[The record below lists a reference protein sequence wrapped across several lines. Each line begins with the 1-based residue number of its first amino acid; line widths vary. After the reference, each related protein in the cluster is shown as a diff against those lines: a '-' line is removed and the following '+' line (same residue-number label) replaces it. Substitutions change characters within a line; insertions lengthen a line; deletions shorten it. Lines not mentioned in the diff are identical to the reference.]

1 MKKEYD
7 FSKAIKN
14 PYIDREMKKQISI
27 KLNAS
32 TIEYFKEMANKKGVP
47 YQVLI
52 NIFLNDCVNKK
63 LDIAVV
69 WKLVYKYTKASIFN
83 ES

>member
-7 FSKAIKN
+7 FSKAIRN
-14 PYIDREMKKQISI
+14 PYVDKNLKKQISI
-27 KLNAS
+27 NINNS
-32 TIEYFKEMANKKGVP
+32 TIEYFKEMAEKKGVP
-47 YQVLI
+47 YQILI

-69 WKLVYKYTKASIFN
+69 
-83 ES
+83 

>member
-1 MKKEYD
+1 MD
-7 FSKAIKN
+7 FSNAIRN
-14 PYIDREMKKQISI
+14 PYVDKTLKRQVTINLNGNVID
-27 KLNAS
+27 
-32 TIEYFKEMANKKGVP
+32 YFKEMAKAKGVP
-47 YQVLI
+47 YQTLI

-69 WKLVYKYTKASIFN
+69 

>member
-27 KLNAS
+27 KLNTS

-69 WKLVYKYTKASIFN
+69 
-83 ES
+83 

>member
-7 FSKAIKN
+7 FSKGIKN
-14 PYIDREMKKQISI
+14 PYLDKQLKKQISMNI
-27 KLNAS
+27 NTE
-32 TIEYFKEMANKKGVP
+32 TIEYFKDMANKKGVP
-47 YQVLI
+47 YQTLI

-69 WKLVYKYTKASIFN
+69 GV
-83 ES
+83 

>member
-1 MKKEYD
+1 MKKEVD
-7 FSKAIKN
+7 FSNAIRN
-14 PYIDREMKKQISI
+14 PYADKTLKRQVTINLNGNVID
-27 KLNAS
+27 
-32 TIEYFKEMANKKGVP
+32 YFKEMAKAKGVP
-47 YQVLI
+47 YQTLI

-69 WKLVYKYTKASIFN
+69 

>member
-27 KLNAS
+27 KLNTS

-52 NIFLNDCVNKK
+52 NIFLNDCVNKR

-69 WKLVYKYTKASIFN
+69 
-83 ES
+83 

>member
-1 MKKEYD
+1 MKKEID

-14 PYIDREMKKQISI
+14 PYIDKSLKRQV
-27 KLNAS
+27 
-32 TIEYFKEMANKKGVP
+32 TINLSGEVIDYFKQMAKNKGVP
-47 YQVLI
+47 YQTLI

-69 WKLVYKYTKASIFN
+69 
-83 ES
+83 

>member
-7 FSKAIKN
+7 FTNAVKN
-14 PYIDREMKKQISI
+14 PYVDKEMKKQISI
-27 KLNAS
+27 NLNNS
-32 TIEYFKEMANKKGVP
+32 TIEYFKKMADRKGVP

-63 LDIAVV
+63 LDIAIVGDLP
-69 WKLVYKYTKASIFN
+69 KN
-83 ES
+83 

>member
-1 MKKEYD
+1 MKKEVD
-7 FSKAIKN
+7 FSNAIRN
-14 PYIDREMKKQISI
+14 PYVDKTLKRQVTINLNGNVID
-27 KLNAS
+27 
-32 TIEYFKEMANKKGVP
+32 YFKNMAKSKGVP
-47 YQVLI
+47 YQTLI

-69 WKLVYKYTKASIFN
+69 